1 MNQIAS
7 IAKALIKGDVLT
19 IMDGFSRFRCSNIP
33 REISRSIEQKFDVEV
48 SRERVDY
55 KTEDGLPGYFFR
67 YRLNHTEYNLPG
79 IEKMKIYIL
88 ERTNSKKEKET
99 KLEQPALF

>member
-7 IAKALIKGDVLT
+7 IAKALIRGDVLT

-33 REISRSIEQKFDVEV
+33 REISRSIERKFDVEV
-48 SRERVDY
+48 SRERVEY
-55 KTEDGLPGYFFR
+55 KTEDGLPGHFFR

-79 IEKMKIYIL
+79 IERMKIYIL
-88 ERTNSKKEKET
+88 ERSVSKKTKES
-99 KLEQPALF
+99 KFEQPALF

>member
-7 IAKALIKGDVLT
+7 IARALIKGDVLT
-19 IMDGFSRFRCSNIP
+19 IMDGFSRFHCSNIP

-48 SRERVDY
+48 SRERVEY
-55 KTEDGLPGYFFR
+55 KTEDGLPGHFFR

-79 IEKMKIYIL
+79 IERMKVYIL
-88 ERTNSKKEKET
+88 ERTNTKKAKET
-99 KLEQPALF
+99 KLEQVALF

>member
-7 IAKALIKGDVLT
+7 IAKALIKGEVLT

-33 REISRSIEQKFDVEV
+33 REISRSIEKKFDVEV
-48 SRERVDY
+48 SRERIDF
-55 KTEDGLPGYFFR
+55 KTEDGLPGHFFR

-79 IEKMKIYIL
+79 IEKMKEYIL
-88 ERTNSKKEKET
+88 ERTNIKKSNESK
-99 KLEQPALF
+99 LQQPVLF